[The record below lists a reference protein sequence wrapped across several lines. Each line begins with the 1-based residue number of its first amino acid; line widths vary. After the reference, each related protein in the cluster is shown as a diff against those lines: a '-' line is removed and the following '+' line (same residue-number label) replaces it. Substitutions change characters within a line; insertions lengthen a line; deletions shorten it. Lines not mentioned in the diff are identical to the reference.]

1 MNYIELVKKRG
12 YVLSFK
18 NKDITEEHEIKVTEI
33 IEEASEIYDQDVTI
47 NYMKNGKEVYKKL
60 LEFKDKYGK
69 IIEAPQYL
77 AFVTKDVKKGYEKT
91 GYIGEWIIFKLIKN
105 DIDATWLKINDHDQY
120 VYDKFEFQEGGYLV
134 TLIGIGYARKES
146 SVAKLIKN
154 RYRNSIKQ
162 LTDMGYSDSMD
173 MNIEND
179 IIYQL
184 NVREFVFKGIYGR
197 KIKVD
202 ELENSGLRKVFQELH
217 FAPTI
222 IHKQLWRIL
231 MHEGKLFIIFIDNDK
246 ISKIEA
252 GILKFYLE
260 ESLKNNGIKCSFHLI
275 DDLVDIDKYNFPIGS
290 FISGYIKY

>member
-18 NKDITEEHEIKVTEI
+18 NKEILEEDENKISEI
-33 IEEASEIYDQDVTI
+33 IEEASKIYKQDITI
-47 NYMKNGKEVYKKL
+47 NYLKDGKGVYKKL
-60 LEFKDKYGK
+60 LEFEDKYGK

-91 GYIGEWIIFKLIKN
+91 GYIGEWITFRLIKN
-105 DIDATWLKINDHDQY
+105 NIDATWLKINDHDKCLY
-120 VYDKFEFQEGGYLV
+120 NKFQFQDGGYLV
-134 TLIGIGYARKES
+134 TLVGIGYARKES

-173 MNIEND
+173 MHIEND

-184 NVREFVFKGIYGR
+184 NVREFVFKGMFGR

-202 ELENSGLRKVFQELH
+202 ELENSGLRRVFQELH
-217 FAPTI
+217 FAPTV

-231 MHEGKLFIIFIDNDK
+231 MHEGKLFIVFIDEDK

-260 ESLKNNGIKCSFHLI
+260 ESLKNNGIKCDWHII
-275 DDLVDIDKYNFPIGS
+275 DDSLDINKYNFPIGS
-290 FISGYIKY
+290 FISGYITY